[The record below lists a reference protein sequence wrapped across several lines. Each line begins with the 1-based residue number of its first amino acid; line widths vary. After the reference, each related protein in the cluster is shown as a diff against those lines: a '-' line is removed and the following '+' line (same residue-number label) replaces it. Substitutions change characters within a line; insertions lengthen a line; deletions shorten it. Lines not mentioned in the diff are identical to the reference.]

1 MGFSTNILVKVARQ
15 ILIYGGL
22 TMTFFGIVGSLAI
35 VFVFS
40 RHPFNKSSFS
50 IYIKVNGILSAFFLP
65 LLYMPTIVTNGFQI
79 NLITLNN
86 AFCKFLSSYGAFTVL
101 SVLIINWF
109 LLFDRFAIS
118 SRSARIRSLSS
129 KKIARVVVFS
139 VLFVIFCLVALPS
152 AIIFEK
158 MPMDTNV
165 TYICSTKSRK
175 FLLFGALFYFPIVEG
190 ILPIVLTIFF
200 WLLTRKQV
208 RNLCNEQFVRH
219 FDRQLT
225 RMYLFQILANA
236 IASVPYATIN
246 LYRSI
251 TFQTVR
257 SPDKENIVEFFR
269 LMAIWLFYVQYCTD
283 FYIYI
288 TISKDVRVEVLKLL
302 CSCPR
307 LSSDRFT
314 AMQSMHLPSS
324 QSLKTAS
331 R

>member
-1 MGFSTNILVKVARQ
+1 MGFSTNILLKVARQ

-22 TMTFFGIVGSLAI
+22 TMIFIGIVGSLAI
-35 VFVFS
+35 VLVFS
-40 RHPFNKSSFS
+40 RHPFNKSSCS

-65 LLYMPTIVTNGFQI
+65 FFYLPTIITNGFQI
-79 NLITLNN
+79 NLITINS

-101 SVLIINWF
+101 SILIINWF

-129 KKIARVVVFS
+129 KKIARVLVFI
-139 VLFVIFCLVALPS
+139 VLFVIFCLVGLPG

-158 MPMDTNV
+158 MHTDTNV

-190 ILPIVLTIFF
+190 ILPIILTILF
-200 WLLTRKQV
+200 WRLTRKQV
-208 RNLCNEQFVRH
+208 RNLRNEQFVRR

-251 TFQTVR
+251 TFQTIR
-257 SPDKENIVEFFR
+257 SQDQENIVEFFR
-269 LMAIWLFYVQYCTD
+269 IMAIWLFYVQYCAD

-288 TISKDVRVEVLKLL
+288 TISKDVRLEVLKLL
-302 CSCPR
+302 CTCRR
-307 LSSDRFT
+307 LVFDGFT
-314 AMQSMHLPSS
+314 
-324 QSLKTAS
+324 TT
-331 R
+331 